1 MEGQKGTITGVV
13 VVGEILRVSVEGR
26 EVGRGGTVS
35 GMKERGDIVNG
46 IVSAVDTETE
56 TETEVVIEE
65 GIVERI
71 VDMGRVIV
79 NVG

>member
-1 MEGQKGTITGVV
+1 MEGHKGTITGVV

-56 TETEVVIEE
+56 TEVGIEE

>member
-1 MEGQKGTITGVV
+1 MEGHKGTITGVV

-56 TETEVVIEE
+56 TEVVIEE

>member
-1 MEGQKGTITGVV
+1 MEGGYNTISGVV
-13 VVGEILRVSVEGR
+13 VVGEVLRVSVEGR

-56 TETEVVIEE
+56 TEVVIEE